1 MLCNMLNDLAE
12 AIRRWTEKKHGGDFQ
27 STQLKDGKDVV
38 LNVTALFAVEKV
50 TIGIPSDPEQ
60 FIERAIA
67 AGHPRNLD
75 QFVDPQVKSL
85 IHANFVEEPAELAK
99 ERVAFFKK
107 YLKRASELRHEEE
120 AMGQRCPPM
129 C

>member
-1 MLCNMLNDLAE
+1 V
-12 AIRRWTEKKHGGDFQ
+12 ITWGDFQ

-50 TIGIPSDPEQ
+50 NIGIPSDPEQ

-75 QFVDPQVKSL
+75 QFVDPQVKSMISDTCKL
-85 IHANFVEEPAELAK
+85 
-99 ERVAFFKK
+99 
-107 YLKRASELRHEEE
+107 
-120 AMGQRCPPM
+120 C
-129 C
+129 